1 MTDPW
6 RRDEPESP
14 CVQIC
19 SMHPSGLCVGCL
31 RTIEE
36 IAGWRAMAPDE
47 RREVLA
53 ALPARASR
61 LARRRGGR
69 RRTHSAA

>member
-1 MTDPW
+1 MNDPW

-14 CVQIC
+14 CIKVC

-36 IAGWRAMAPDE
+36 IANWRAMAPDE
-47 RREVLA
+47 RRSVLA
-53 ALPARASR
+53 ALPARAPR

-69 RRTHSAA
+69 GRTHLAP